1 MKKQNRK
8 SGFVAIIGRPN
19 VGKSTIVNALV
30 GMKVSITGPKAQTTR
45 NKILGILTEEN
56 TQIVFV
62 DTPGMLKPT
71 NKLGEYMKKSI
82 DSALSGND
90 LILIVLDGT
99 SIKDADYELIKSYE
113 NSDIP
118 VFVVINK
125 TDIATFEKVYP
136 KLEKLNEFKFVSEFI
151 SISAKTG
158 KNLDTLKNRIIE
170 KLPEGEF
177 MFDEGEVTDKSVKF
191 ISAEIIREK
200 ALLYLQQEIPHG
212 IAVDIPKFTENKNL
226 VTIDADII
234 ASKDNHKQIII
245 GKKGEMLKKIG
256 SSARTE
262 IETMVDKKVQLN
274 LFVKVKENW
283 QDSLSSLHDFGY
295 DKKDI

>member
-1 MKKQNRK
+1 MENKRK

-45 NKILGILTEEN
+45 NKILGILTEDN
-56 TQIVFV
+56 YQIVFV

-71 NKLGEYMKKSI
+71 NKLGQYMKKTI
-82 DSALSGND
+82 DTALSGND
-90 LILIVLDGT
+90 IILIVLDGT
-99 SIKDADYELIKSYE
+99 DIKEADYELVEKYS
-113 NSDIP
+113 NADVP

-136 KLEKLNEFKFVSEFI
+136 KLERLNQFTNVKEFVSV
-151 SISAKTG
+151 SAKTG
-158 KNLDTLKNRIIE
+158 KNLDELKQKIV
-170 KLPEGEF
+170 KYLPASQF
-177 MFDEGEVTDKSVKF
+177 MFDEGDVTDKSVKF
-191 ISAEIIREK
+191 ISAEIVREK

-212 IAVDIPKFTENKNL
+212 IAVDIPKFTEGKKL

-234 ASKDNHKQIII
+234 ASKEGHKQIII

-256 SSARTE
+256 TSARAE
-262 IETMVDKKVQLN
+262 IEEMLGKKVLLN

-283 QDSLSSLHDFGY
+283 QDSLSSLHDLGY